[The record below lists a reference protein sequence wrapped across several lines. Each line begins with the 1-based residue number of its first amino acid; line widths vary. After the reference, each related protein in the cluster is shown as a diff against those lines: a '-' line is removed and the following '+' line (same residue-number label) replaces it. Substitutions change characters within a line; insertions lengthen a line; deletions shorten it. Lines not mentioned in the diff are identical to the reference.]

1 MEGQS
6 IEDMTAYAI
15 GKLRG
20 GWSQEQVAASIREML
35 AAEGWPEPAIEA
47 MLAQVAAQVREQA
60 KTEVSAS
67 RETSGQEERASEQPD
82 TTRVMMRMMQQM
94 MSRMDT
100 LEKQKAGSTTPPEP
114 TAALP
119 TLTARKRYPD
129 PEIFDGTRSKYQG
142 WKYNCQA
149 KLTGDGFLYQEDI
162 ERNQY
167 IFSRTKDRANSTL
180 LPWLRVNERGQ
191 TAALWAFMDIEF
203 GDQYEEE
210 SAIDKL
216 QSIKQNKDSLRVYR
230 QRFNELLLRSGEHV
244 SDRLKRTWFL
254 RGLNSTTYS
263 QMSSISPTLGFTQ
276 FTDEA
281 IRLADFHYRGQFTN
295 QAPVRTNAESNA
307 RAGYSYQKR
316 AASPERMDWQPTI
329 SNQGGSQKRQA
340 KWVTRAEI
348 QRRQD
353 NGLCIRCGAGN
364 HYVQQCPYLPA
375 RHPSPIRAAKT
386 MAQPLL
392 EELLPIEPQSE
403 NE

>member
-15 GKLRG
+15 GKLQG
-20 GWSQEQVAASIREML
+20 GWSRDQVAAGIREML
-35 AAEGWPEPAIEA
+35 AAERWPESAIQA
-47 MLAQVAAQVREQA
+47 MLAQVAAQVTAQA
-60 KTEVSAS
+60 PGPDQAEAS
-67 RETSGQEERASEQPD
+67 NNQGTLHQEERVQFD
-82 TTRVMMRMMQQM
+82 TTRMMEMMQQM
-94 MSRMDT
+94 INRMDA
-100 LEKQKAGSTTPPEP
+100 LEKQKTGSATPPE
-114 TAALP
+114 
-119 TLTARKRYPD
+119 LTATPPILTAKKRYPD
-129 PEIFDGTRSKYQG
+129 PELFDGTRSKYQG

-149 KLTGDGFLYQEDI
+149 KLTGDGFLYSTDI
-162 ERNQY
+162 DRNQY

-180 LPWLRVNERGQ
+180 LPWLRVHRQGE
-191 TAALWAFMDIEF
+191 TSALWSFMDIEF

-254 RGLNSTTYS
+254 RGLNNSTYS
-263 QMSSISPTLGFTQ
+263 QMSSVSPTLGFTQ

-295 QAPVRTNAESNA
+295 QGLAKANTRPEGDTQHSGKQ
-307 RAGYSYQKR
+307 AGP
-316 AASPERMDWQPTI
+316 PEQMDWQPTI
-329 SNQGGSQKRQA
+329 SNQGGTQKRQA

-348 QRRQD
+348 QRRQE
-353 NGLCIRCGAGN
+353 NKLCIRCGAGN
-364 HYVQQCPYLPA
+364 HYAQRCPYLPA
-375 RHPSPIRAAKT
+375 RPSSPIRAFRAT
-386 MAQPLL
+386 AEPLL
-392 EELLPIEPQSE
+392 EELLPAEPQSE